1 MSAVAFLLSA
11 SSAAVA
17 FAVIGAGRR
26 TALNRLAALT
36 AERGVPTAV
45 RRPQRRPSS
54 LPLPVT
60 YLGHWCRRALLRPAD
75 DTADRRWGWAVLAG
89 ASGWLVSPMLGL
101 TAAAVAGAQAARRAR
116 ARQRRTEFEVVA
128 ELPEVVDL
136 FAMAAASGLNITLA
150 VQAVAKRSPPRFG
163 AALGEAAARAT
174 AGVRLADALDGLVVS
189 LGEHARPL
197 VTVLAAADRY
207 GAPLAPSLERLGL
220 EVRLDRRRRA
230 EEAIRRVPITL
241 LFPLV
246 ACVLPAF
253 GLLTVTPLV
262 AGALGGLRP

>member
-1 MSAVAFLLSA
+1 MSVALVLPVLAAVVAFG
-11 SSAAVA
+11 V
-17 FAVIGAGRR
+17 VGAGRW
-26 TALNRLAALT
+26 AGGSRLAAMS
-36 AERGVPTAV
+36 EVGVPAAV
-45 RRPQRRPSS
+45 RRSEGRPSS
-54 LPLPVT
+54 RPLPVT
-60 YLGHWCRRALLRPAD
+60 YLGHWCRRALHRPAD
-75 DTADRRWGWAVLAG
+75 DIADRCWGWAVLAG
-89 ASGWLVSPMLGL
+89 SSGWLLSPVVGL
-101 TAAAVAGAQAARRAR
+101 TAATVAGAQAARRAR
-116 ARQRRTEFEVVA
+116 IRARRTEFEVVA

-136 FAMAAASGLNITLA
+136 FAMAAVSGLNVSLA
-150 VQAVAKRSPPRFG
+150 VQAVAKRSPPRFR

-174 AGVRLADALDGLVVS
+174 AGVRLADALDGLVGS

-207 GAPLAPSLERLGL
+207 GAPLVPSLERLGL

-253 GLLTVTPLV
+253 GLLTVAPLV